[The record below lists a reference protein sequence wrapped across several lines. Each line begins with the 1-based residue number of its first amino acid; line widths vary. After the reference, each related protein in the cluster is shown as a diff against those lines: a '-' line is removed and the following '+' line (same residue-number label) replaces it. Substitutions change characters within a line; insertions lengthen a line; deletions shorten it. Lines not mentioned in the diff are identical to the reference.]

1 MSKCRYASNVH
12 LILDDYDNNIA
23 AEEARKDVSNE
34 FSSLHA
40 EKLYEF
46 YATVS
51 DFPDKTGWNV
61 RKFHSD
67 SSILISMVLEKDVC
81 FGFFCCIQTAMRTL
95 VENVLR

>member
-1 MSKCRYASNVH
+1 MHDCS

-23 AEEARKDVSNE
+23 VNKLETDVSNE

-51 DFPDKTGWNV
+51 DFPDQTGWNV
-61 RKFHSD
+61 GSFT
-67 SSILISMVLEKDVC
+67 LIRQ
-81 FGFFCCIQTAMRTL
+81 F
-95 VENVLR
+95 